1 MAICFNEMDIK
12 CKLVKAP
19 LSSMNGY
26 NHYKTFKEMY
36 DDIAEILNDGSDW
49 RSWDLDM
56 VLEKNGLT
64 LDDFFDNNGDMI
76 LHDGLD
82 YDDYTQNHLLDLTD
96 KDYAEIIER
105 AINERGDH
113 KWEHKCFVMLREFDD
128 DKCYEITDNDFDSNG
143 KFIGTIDDNRKSIRL
158 RPLRED

>member
-19 LSSMNGY
+19 LSSMNEY

-36 DDIAEILNDGSDW
+36 DDIAEILNAGRDW

-56 VLEKNGLT
+56 LLEKKGLT

-82 YDDYTQNHLLDLTD
+82 YDDYTQKHLLDLTD
-96 KDYAEIIER
+96 KDYVEIIEE
-105 AINERGDH
+105 AIKERGDY

-143 KFIGTIDDNRKSIRL
+143 KFIGTIDDNRKSIII
-158 RPLRED
+158 

>member
-19 LSSMNGY
+19 LSSMNEY

-36 DDIAEILNDGSDW
+36 DDIAEILNVGRDW

-56 VLEKNGLT
+56 LLEKNGLT

-82 YDDYTQNHLLDLTD
+82 YDDYTQKHLLDLTD
-96 KDYAEIIER
+96 KDYAEIIEN

-143 KFIGTIDDNRKSIRL
+143 KFIGTIDDNRKSIII
-158 RPLRED
+158 

>member
-19 LSSMNGY
+19 LSSMNEY

-36 DDIAEILNDGSDW
+36 DDIAEILNAGRDW

-56 VLEKNGLT
+56 LLEKNGLT

-113 KWEHKCFVMLREFDD
+113 KWEHKCFVER
-128 DKCYEITDNDFDSNG
+128 I
-143 KFIGTIDDNRKSIRL
+143 
-158 RPLRED
+158 

>member
-19 LSSMNGY
+19 LSSMNEY

-36 DDIAEILNDGSDW
+36 DDIAEILNAGRDW

-56 VLEKNGLT
+56 LLEKNGLT

-82 YDDYTQNHLLDLTD
+82 YDDYTQKHLLDLTD
-96 KDYAEIIER
+96 KDYAEIIEN

-128 DKCYEITDNDFDSNG
+128 DECYEITDNDFDSNG
-143 KFIGTIDDNRKSIRL
+143 KFIGTIDDNRKSIII
-158 RPLRED
+158 